1 MSSLLALSIR
11 GVRAFDSKTEQTI
24 EFKKPLTVILGPN
37 GCGKTTVI
45 ECLRFATTGQLP
57 PGSMSGKAF
66 VHDCKV
72 EETTEVKASVK
83 LLFEIAPGGN
93 RYMSV
98 RNMQLSQKKKTSTFK
113 QIDGVLR
120 HIPME
125 GGVRGTSPTI
135 SGMGVGVVILVGL
148 FFEFS
153 FCLFVFFR
161 ALGGERERDET
172 RRERER
178 ERERERGSPYHLYS
192 ILPYPSFS

>member
-1 MSSLLALSIR
+1 MWNTALGMAHTVRRIHTTSWFFLCQLFSKMSSLLALSIR
-11 GVRAFDSKTEQTI
+11 GVRAFDSNSEQTI

-93 RYMSV
+93 RYMSL
-98 RNMQLSQKKKTSTFK
+98 RNMQLTQRKKTAQFK

-120 HIPME
+120 HIPVE
-125 GGVRGTSPTI
+125 GGVRGT
-135 SGMGVGVVILVGL
+135 
-148 FFEFS
+148 
-153 FCLFVFFR
+153 
-161 ALGGERERDET
+161 
-172 RRERER
+172 
-178 ERERERGSPYHLYS
+178 
-192 ILPYPSFS
+192 